1 MIKLLQKYKMYV
13 LVVGGVLIMVSF
25 LLGDA
30 LRQINS
36 FANDSQT
43 MYHVDGTKVSHSELN
58 SASIHLEGIKRVIN
72 NDLMKSLKM
81 DDDGTQW
88 QLVTAAAEK
97 AGLVGGPADGRAIAL
112 QIATMNLTRQYGTEQ
127 AGYSDWKKNFMS
139 QTGLNEQQADA
150 RINQLADT
158 YLASAGR
165 SGNATLEGANA
176 LAEYRGLGRLLA
188 SYRDVPQ
195 TSANRITA
203 EARRQL
209 DVAMIKYIYVPLTE
223 ASIAA
228 APAPTPEEMQ
238 AQFEKH
244 KDTTVGTG
252 EDGVGYRQNDRV
264 TYTWFSIDK
273 AATSSAVRIDP
284 IEVQRRAIPRQTAEG
299 TLDPAVRRQ
308 VEDEIRAEMTQRV
321 IDDFSREV
329 RAEFLRDSA
338 LLPDKNG
345 YKVLPADWKKP
356 DMAAAVSAA
365 LQRLP
370 ANERSAL
377 SVSTVNTVS
386 TPQDARAF
394 VMEKG
399 IGTSMLSRTGQQP
412 IFLRDVLF
420 GAKELDKPA
429 GRVPAQVGLPITT
442 PFTGRDGTLYFAML
456 DSALPAASPK
466 SLDEVRAQVEKDI
479 RKAKA
484 LQTLKAEIE
493 GVLPAIVVLGISD
506 APTQLEKLGYPGLTV
521 QSGFAQRAR
530 GVATEQGAAAQE
542 ELQDIGFVDAVL
554 THAETLDPGLKVTP
568 ESALDRTFVHA
579 LAGGSGAVLTQ
590 VTGLRPLTQEAF
602 RYLFAFDQDL
612 RARLMYQ
619 DMPKVDVTPFN
630 TDKLVKRLNVTGLD
644 RTKKNNDAP

>member
-1 MIKLLQKYKMYV
+1 MIKLLQKYKMYI
-13 LVVGGVLIMVSF
+13 LVVGGVLIMISF

-43 MYHVDGTKVSHSELN
+43 MYTVDGSKVSHSALN

-97 AGLVGGPADGRAIAL
+97 AGLVGGPADGRAIAQ

-127 AGYSDWKKNFMS
+127 ASFTDWKKNFMT
-139 QTGLNEQQADA
+139 QTGLNEEQADA

-165 SGNATLEGANA
+165 SGNASLEGANA
-176 LAEYRGLGRLLA
+176 LAEYRGLGRLLD

-203 EARRQL
+203 EARRLL
-209 DVAMIKYIYVPLTE
+209 DVALIKYIYVPLTE
-223 ASIAA
+223 ARIAA
-228 APAPTPEEMQ
+228 APVPTPEEMQ

-244 KDTTVGTG
+244 KDTTIGTG
-252 EDGVGYRQNDRV
+252 ENGAGYRQDDRV

-273 AATSSAVRIDP
+273 AATSKAVRVDP
-284 IEVQRRAIPRQTAEG
+284 IEVQKRAIPRQSADG

-308 VEDEIRAEMTQRV
+308 IEDEIRGEMTQRA
-321 IDDFSREV
+321 IADFTSEIG
-329 RAEFLRDSA
+329 AEFLRESA

-345 YKVLPADWKKP
+345 YKVLPPDWKKP
-356 DMAAAVSAA
+356 DFTTAVAAA

-370 ANERSAL
+370 AGVRSTLAL
-377 SVSTVNTVS
+377 STINSVT

-394 VMEKG
+394 VLESG

-412 IFLRDVLF
+412 LFLRDVLF
-420 GAKELDKPA
+420 GAKELGKPA
-429 GRVPAQVGLPITT
+429 GRLPAQVGRPITT
-442 PFTGRDGTLYFAML
+442 PFTGRDGTLYFVML
-456 DSALPAASPK
+456 DSALPAASPA
-466 SLDEVRAQVEKDI
+466 SLEEVRAMVEKDL

-493 GVLPAIVVLGISD
+493 GVLPAVVVLGMSD
-506 APTQLEKLGYPGLTV
+506 APVQLEKLGFPGLAV
-521 QSGFAQRAR
+521 QNGIAQRAR
-530 GVATEQGAAAQE
+530 GVATEQGTPAQD
-542 ELQDIGFVDAVL
+542 ELQDIDFVDATL
-554 THAETLDPGLKVTP
+554 SRAEKLDPSLKVSP

-579 LAGGSGAVLTQ
+579 LGGGSGAVLTQ
-590 VTGLRPLTQEAF
+590 VTGLRPLTEEAF
-602 RYLFAFDQDL
+602 RYFFVFDQDL
-612 RARLMYQ
+612 RARLTYQ
-619 DMPKVDVTPFN
+619 DMPKIDVAPFN
-630 TDKLVKRLNVTGLD
+630 TDKLIKRLNVTGLD
-644 RTKKNNDAP
+644 RTKKNIDEQ